1 MPSSAVISDSSGNK
15 FDRRRSVGNS
25 CRLPWRISSAHLRRE
40 LRQRLAH
47 YDYLD
52 QCTDRVQPLGVLSDA
67 DCEVAHLYGIRPANL
82 SALMHMAD
90 GSLALSALRHSLQ
103 PDVTIDCPA
112 RVYPY
117 TRTPSLPFLEDCQW
131 PELRNYFVHRCH
143 LGLEGRSC
151 GNLDNRPSARAVRSS
166 VGHLSDV
173 TAFPGWRRALVYQP
187 RAMRTGRAPA
197 AGLPGQSQ
205 QGHHSGGYRVRAPL
219 RQSSQG

>member
-1 MPSSAVISDSSGNK
+1 MPSSAVISDSCGIK
-15 FDRRRSVGNS
+15 FHRRRSLGNS
-25 CRLPWRISSAHLRRE
+25 CRRPWRISSTHLGRE

-47 YDYLD
+47 YDYLG
-52 QCTDRVQPLGVLSDA
+52 QCTDRVQPLSDRSDA
-67 DCEVAHLYGIRPANL
+67 DCHVAHLYGIRPPNL

-90 GSLALSALRHSLQ
+90 GSLALSALRRSLY

-117 TRTPSLPFLEDCQW
+117 TRTPSLPFLEDRQW
-131 PELRNYFVHRCH
+131 AQLRNHFVHRCH
-143 LGLEGRSC
+143 LGLEGGSC
-151 GNLDNRPSARAVRSS
+151 DNLDTRSAARAIRSS

-173 TAFPGWRRALVYQP
+173 IAFPEWRRALVCQP

-205 QGHHSGGYRVRAPL
+205 
-219 RQSSQG
+219 